1 MTNEDKRLIE
11 EAKYTT
17 WEDCERLKSL
27 ADSEEAKREIE
38 SIGYHKWR
46 ITERIDYE

>member
-11 EAKYTT
+11 EAKHTT

-27 ADSEEAKREIE
+27 AESEEAKREIE
-38 SIGYHKWR
+38 AIV
-46 ITERIDYE
+46 ITNGELLNG